1 MGHRFLGKQAII
13 SLITIG
19 VMLVMIVP
27 LRHSAVYA
35 QRTKSSQSAGE
46 QRKAE
51 KGLKD
56 NERFFYFI
64 NFSIS
69 NVSVEE
75 ERAICR
81 KAILYDMFAKFLY
94 MKFRFKD
101 SYEYIRK
108 AQELLISLYRMVLL
122 REIEEGKKLLDS
134 VSPGPIL
141 KGDYVSKHYCNLGYT
156 NNEQARM
163 YMVMAD
169 SYRTTLYSMR
179 LYKYIQALK
188 KAKQAKRYAVLAY
201 VAYNNKDSKMHLDD
215 KQKVENEPYI
225 YSYMKTKLES
235 VKDENE
241 KNYLLKVLS
250 DSYYRLTNNYSYYD
264 DVWSN
269 GSLQELP
276 EYADYQKEEE

>member
-1 MGHRFLGKQAII
+1 MRAII
-13 SLITIG
+13 SMIMISIVV
-19 VMLVMIVP
+19 VMLLP
-27 LRHSAVYA
+27 LQNTLIA

-64 NFSIS
+64 NFSVS

-75 ERAICR
+75 ERIICR

-94 MKFRFKD
+94 MKFKFKD
-101 SYEYIRK
+101 SYENIRK
-108 AQELLISLYRMVLL
+108 TQELLISLYRMVLH
-122 REIEEGKKLLDS
+122 REIDEGKKLLDT

-141 KGDYVSKHYCNLGYT
+141 KDDYVSKHYCNLGYT

-188 KAKQAKRYAVLAY
+188 KAKQAKRYALLAY
-201 VAYNNKDSKMHLDD
+201 IAFNHKDSNSRLEN
-215 KQKVENEPYI
+215 KQNVGNEPYI

-241 KNYLLKVLS
+241 KNYMLKVLA
-250 DSYYRLTNNYSYYD
+250 DSYYRLIDNYSFYD

>member
-1 MGHRFLGKQAII
+1 MKNRFSSMKNRITTIPVVVLMVMFFSIQDAAIF
-13 SLITIG
+13 
-19 VMLVMIVP
+19 
-27 LRHSAVYA
+27 A

-64 NFSIS
+64 NFSVS
-69 NVSVEE
+69 NVAVEE

-101 SYEYIRK
+101 SYENIRK
-108 AQELLISLYRMVLL
+108 TQELLISLYRMVLN
-122 REIEEGKKLLDS
+122 REIEEGKKLLDA
-134 VSPGPIL
+134 VSPGPIMKNEYL
-141 KGDYVSKHYCNLGYT
+141 SKHYCNLGYR

-201 VAYNNKDSKMHLDD
+201 VSFHNKDAETKIDEKSKI
-215 KQKVENEPYI
+215 ENEPYI
-225 YSYMKTKLES
+225 YSYMKTKLEK
-235 VKDENE
+235 VQDQNE
-241 KNYLLKVLS
+241 KNYLLKVLA
-250 DSYYRLTNNYSYYD
+250 DSYYRLIDNYSFYD

-269 GSLQELP
+269 GSLRELP
-276 EYADYQKEEE
+276 EYAEYEKEEE